1 MNLGWLFAWAKD
13 NNITEPRDGSGRIN
27 VRKLPDM
34 YEDRRKSHVR
44 ERESERPDERGEMNG
59 KAKSQA
65 EHGALSRH

>member
-27 VRKLPDM
+27 VRKLLDM
-34 YEDRRKSHVR
+34 YEDRRKSHSR
-44 ERESERPDERGEMNG
+44 ERKSERPDDGGETNG